1 MSMCSLIMY
10 TILIS
15 VIVFMLCQ
23 SRNQRENFSVDQLEK
38 MMKLMKHPAAGIRKG
53 NRLIKQVK
61 KQVIRKHYRPMKNRL
76 QKFLYK

>member
-15 VIVFMLCQ
+15 IIIFMLCQ
-23 SRNQRENFSVDQLEK
+23 SRNQRENFSVEQLEK
-38 MMKLMKHPAAGIRKG
+38 MMKLMKHPASGIRKG
-53 NRLIKQVK
+53 NRYINQIKK
-61 KQVIRKHYRPMKNRL
+61 KVIRQHYRPLKNRL

>member
-15 VIVFMLCQ
+15 VIVFMLCK
-23 SRNQRENFSVDQLEK
+23 SRNQRENFSVEQLEK
-38 MMKLMKHPAAGIRKG
+38 MMKLMKNPTAGIHKG
-53 NRLIKQVK
+53 NRLVKQVK
-61 KQVIRKHYRPMKNRL
+61 KKVIQEHYRPMKNRL